1 MYEQFYTPILVLR
14 SLLHLIIIHPLIAFG
29 ATSTIIEPLF
39 AGDVSILV
47 GQPPIGF
54 HQLMNPLELSSGI
67 EPNYLDYKSS
77 ASPAML

>member
-29 ATSTIIEPLF
+29 ATSAIIESLF